1 MTRVAKRGLAGRP
14 ATQPEINR
22 FRRASLIRAALEVVA
37 REGIENTT
45 IARICAGANVSSGL
59 AAHYFENKE
68 DLLAQAFARLLD
80 DVSEATGRAAARVE
94 GPKAKLL
101 AIYSTVFSDDVYSDV
116 ARSAYLTFWAA
127 SLTSPVLLEINR
139 AAYLRFHA
147 AIEGLFARAA
157 AEAGV
162 AIDARA
168 AAIGLN
174 GLSDGLWLD
183 LSIGVDD
190 FTRADAIRA
199 CSEFVENALAPRQQ
213 GQRRKRKGKQI

>member
-1 MTRVAKRGLAGRP
+1 MTRVAKRNLAGRP

-37 REGIENTT
+37 REGIENATV
-45 IARICAGANVSSGL
+45 AKICAGANVSNGL

-68 DLLAQAFARLLD
+68 DLLSQAFARLLD
-80 DVSEATGRAAARVE
+80 DVSEATGRAAAGVE
-94 GPKAKLL
+94 GPKAKLN
-101 AIYSTVFSDDVYSDV
+101 AIFSTVFSDDVYSDV
-116 ARSAYLTFWAA
+116 ARSAYLAFWAA
-127 SLTSPVLLEINR
+127 SLTTPVLLEINR

-157 AEAGV
+157 VEAGV

-168 AAIGLN
+168 AAIGLM

-190 FTRADAIRA
+190 FTRGDATKA
-199 CSEFVENALAPRQQ
+199 CSEFVENALFPRPP
-213 GQRRKRKGKQI
+213 GRPPKRRSKQR